1 MPESYVKSAMIKGG
15 KIAVSVLVD
24 DFKDYQFVEISG
36 QATQTDGGFA
46 NFYEIAQIPAIA
58 SPDGSLYV
66 EVTATPIPPNR
77 FRRDQDISVVLRVA
91 TIWLTVVGRQAVQQQ
106 AEQQQQ
112 QGQQQQGQQQGQ
124 GPEPAS
130 MAYEGMIWD
139 DVKKVSQLSGYP
151 FP

>member
-112 QGQQQQGQQQGQ
+112 QGQQQGQ

>member
-66 EVTATPIPPNR
+66 EVTAAPIPPNR

-112 QGQQQQGQQQGQ
+112 QGQQQGQ

>member
-1 MPESYVKSAMIKGG
+1 MSLMPESYVKSAMIKGG

-112 QGQQQQGQQQGQ
+112 QGQQQGQ

>member
-1 MPESYVKSAMIKGG
+1 MIKGG

-66 EVTATPIPPNR
+66 EVTATHIPPNR

-112 QGQQQQGQQQGQ
+112 QGQQQGQ

>member
-36 QATQTDGGFA
+36 QATQPDGGFA

-112 QGQQQQGQQQGQ
+112 QGQQQGQ

>member
-1 MPESYVKSAMIKGG
+1 MIKGG

-112 QGQQQQGQQQGQ
+112 QGQQQGQ

>member
-58 SPDGSLYV
+58 NPDGSLYV

-112 QGQQQQGQQQGQ
+112 QGQQQGQ

>member
-112 QGQQQQGQQQGQ
+112 GQQQGQ

>member
-1 MPESYVKSAMIKGG
+1 MSLMPESYVKSAMIKGG

-36 QATQTDGGFA
+36 QATQPDGGFA

-112 QGQQQQGQQQGQ
+112 QGQQQGQ

>member
-1 MPESYVKSAMIKGG
+1 MSLMPESYVKSAMIKGG

-58 SPDGSLYV
+58 NPDGSLYV

-112 QGQQQQGQQQGQ
+112 QGQQQGQ